1 MSSVDQ
7 IISNLRAIDTH
18 SLVSDDDRLL
28 LKELRGTLRRIQSP
42 WDVAWD
48 QAWVHGNTMA
58 AIKTLIDASVFVRW
72 AEAGN
77 KPMTTSEI
85 AYLTG
90 ADPLLL
96 KRLLRQLAAEHL
108 ITEIGEN
115 AYAPT
120 PWSLRVGTESAFASI
135 YGKFYY
141 EVASPLFRSLP
152 FFFEEGGYKNPTT
165 LTSSNFQ
172 RVHGEGPT
180 FFRFISSDKTI
191 NRQFADAMDCLSA
204 GNSISW
210 LHGLVAP
217 LVVDVGGSKGHN
229 IEKFLQKHP
238 DVPKES
244 LILQDLPEVLEKV
257 TIHPGITAC
266 PYDFFTPEPV
276 KGARVYYFHIVLH
289 DWPDETATRI
299 LEVVRDAMEREYSR
313 LLIHE
318 VLVPAREP
326 SLAATTL
333 DMAMMALFSSL
344 ERTENEWR
352 RLIDGVE
359 GLQIA
364 KIWKARQADESIIE
378 IERSSQI
385 ENIRE

>member
-1 MSSVDQ
+1 M
-7 IISNLRAIDTH
+7 T
-18 SLVSDDDRLL
+18 
-28 LKELRGTLRRIQSP
+28 RIGSF
-42 WDVAWD
+42 
-48 QAWVHGNTMA
+48 
-58 AIKTLIDASVFVRW
+58 K
-72 AEAGN
+72 
-77 KPMTTSEI
+77 
-85 AYLTG
+85 
-90 ADPLLL
+90 
-96 KRLLRQLAAEHL
+96 
-108 ITEIGEN
+108 
-115 AYAPT
+115 
-120 PWSLRVGTESAFASI
+120 
-135 YGKFYY
+135 
-141 EVASPLFRSLP
+141 
-152 FFFEEGGYKNPTT
+152 
-165 LTSSNFQ
+165 
-172 RVHGEGPT
+172 
-180 FFRFISSDKTI
+180 
-191 NRQFADAMDCLSA
+191 
-204 GNSISW
+204 

-378 IERSSQI
+378 IERVRLLGW
-385 ENIRE
+385 EIRRGVIMSFVLSLRKLKIYAND